1 MVAEPDFL
9 ELFDGDVFL
18 IPGAEMDLLVALL
31 SGAPGALVNL
41 FTDNQGYCTIE
52 DLAIATKLP
61 TVFPPL
67 KMTAPQF
74 RHRLFL

>member
-31 SGAPGALVNL
+31 SGAPGTLVNL
-41 FTDNQGYCTIE
+41 FTDNQGYCTIGG
-52 DLAIATKLP
+52 LA
-61 TVFPPL
+61 
-67 KMTAPQF
+67 
-74 RHRLFL
+74 